1 MLQTGSGRLRVLFGL
16 KDKSA
21 GGTSQS
27 LGFRTGHAIKVT
39 TSESNHLEATLAVWA
54 ESFIFAGG
62 SALLLLIANLLPHYW
77 HFSLFALTPFLF
89 RIIKS
94 TPAESL
100 RLAFLLGLSFFGAWT
115 VNSLVNSPLV
125 SSLKLLSGTALFALF
140 GWSVGWARQRWGFN
154 PSLVAVLW
162 VGLEIGVVKLGFSGG
177 VLGEAEFSHPFLCS
191 LIGLFGFL
199 AVSAVIVLLNA
210 LLVLAFTKTLERAS
224 SSKIAAAGD
233 DETKVFF
240 SITRNLFSGK
250 FYLVPEGR
258 APPLA
263 IS

>member
-1 MLQTGSGRLRVLFGL
+1 LRVLLGP
-16 KDKSA
+16 KDESA

-27 LGFRTGHAIKVT
+27 PGLRTGHPIKIT
-39 TSESNHLEATLAVWA
+39 TRESARLEPSLAVWA

-62 SALLLLIANLLPHYW
+62 SALLLLIANLVPHYW
-77 HFSLFALTPFLF
+77 YFSLFALTPFLF

-100 RLAFLLGLSFFGAWT
+100 RLGFLLGVSFFGAWT
-115 VNSLVNSPLV
+115 INTFANSPLV
-125 SSLKLLSGTALFALF
+125 TLLKLLSGTALFALF
-140 GWSVGWARQRWGFN
+140 GWSLGWARQRWGFN
-154 PSLVAVLW
+154 PSLIAVLW

-177 VLGEAEFSHPFLCS
+177 VLGEAEFSHPFLGS

-210 LLVLAFTKTLERAS
+210 LLVLAITKTLERATS
-224 SSKIAAAGD
+224 REMTAAGD
-233 DETKVFF
+233 DGTSVFF
-240 SITRNLFSGK
+240 SITRNLFCEK
-250 FYLVPEGR
+250 VYLVPEGR